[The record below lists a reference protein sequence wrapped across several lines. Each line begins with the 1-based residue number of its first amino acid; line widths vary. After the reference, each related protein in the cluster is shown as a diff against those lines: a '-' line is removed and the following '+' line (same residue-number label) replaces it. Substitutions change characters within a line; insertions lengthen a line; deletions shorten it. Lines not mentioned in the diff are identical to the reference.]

1 MWEVISYG
9 ERPYW
14 EMSNQDV
21 SVLEK
26 LETHVFSCVL
36 FKLKSALLISNI
48 STNIISTE
56 ASWGGRG
63 SEKRVLA
70 NVQRVTSSC
79 GDVCIAT
86 ARMTMVFRSLI
97 NENCPAAPVFNTSQ
111 LNTLHPSLLYYANAF
126 WLLPLLP
133 SEEMSKETFRAPQIM
148 I

>member
-56 ASWGGRG
+56 ASWGGQRLREVCPCKR
-63 SEKRVLA
+63 SESNIFLRWCLYS
-70 NVQRVTSSC
+70 NCSNEN
-79 GDVCIAT
+79 G
-86 ARMTMVFRSLI
+86 FRSFI

-133 SEEMSKETFRAPQIM
+133 SEEMSKKTFRAPQIM